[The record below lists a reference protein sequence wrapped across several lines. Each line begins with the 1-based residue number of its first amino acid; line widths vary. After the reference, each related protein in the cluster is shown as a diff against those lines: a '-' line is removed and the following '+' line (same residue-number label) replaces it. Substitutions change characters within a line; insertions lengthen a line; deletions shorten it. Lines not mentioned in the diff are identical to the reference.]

1 MTSNGSLSYTWDRA
15 NRLLNHDGIDYAY
28 DGLGNRLTQHNGTD
42 LTEYLIDQQP
52 GLAVVLRQKIG
63 SQNTHY
69 ANRF

>member
-1 MTSNGSLSYTWDRA
+1 VVIKQAGYRA
-15 NRLLNHDGIDYAY
+15 NRLLNHDGIDYVY
-28 DGLGNRLTQHNGTD
+28 DGLGNRMSQISGST

-69 ANRF
+69 ATRF